1 MKIDDAKSCEEN
13 KVDQTGIDI
22 ERIRQKLKLRR
33 QQILEFLKRLDDET
47 QALDPDSAQD
57 IADRSVLGMSKES
70 LFQRTSQQRMVLR
83 MVDGALGRISDG
95 SFGVC
100 TSCGDDI
107 SVQRLEALPWTQYC
121 LRCQEVLED
130 EGRHASGQASL
141 LTTVFTREE

>member
-1 MKIDDAKSCEEN
+1 M
-13 KVDQTGIDI
+13 DQTGIDT

-70 LFQRTSQQRMVLR
+70 LFERTSQQRIVLR

-100 TSCGDDI
+100 ASCGNDI
-107 SVQRLEALPWTQYC
+107 SVRRLEALPWTQYC
-121 LRCQEVLED
+121 LRCQEILED
-130 EGRHASGQASL
+130 EGRHGSAQASL
-141 LTTVFTREE
+141 LTTAFTREE